1 MFKLC
6 SFNDKKK
13 PILMNFTYFEI
24 YQHGQSQGGEGVTR
38 ESPAQL
44 QKILS
49 HIITIFKLIR
59 KKFMEL
65 ANASPLS

>member
-1 MFKLC
+1 
-6 SFNDKKK
+6 
-13 PILMNFTYFEI
+13 MNFTYFEI